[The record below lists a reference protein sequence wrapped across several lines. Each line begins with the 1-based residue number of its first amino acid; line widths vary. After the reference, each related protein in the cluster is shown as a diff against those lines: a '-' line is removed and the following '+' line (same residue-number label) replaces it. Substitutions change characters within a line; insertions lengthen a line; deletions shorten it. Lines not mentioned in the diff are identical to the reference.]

1 MNSKR
6 VMFYNEHIGGSQYR
20 LRIRNKRGDAREWW
34 KYDAKRRTIH
44 IANNRN
50 RVISNEMNQGA
61 EKGKRVV
68 MAPYKNSVQSVFYD
82 GRSQR
87 IHNGKNQKWQIAY
100 KPGTPKNTGFKSN
113 KRIRIRSKMAGG
125 RVVSVMNHIG
135 RSQYRTVI

>member
-6 VMFYNEHIGGSQYR
+6 VLFYNEHIGGSQYR

-87 IHNGKNQKWQIAY
+87 IHNGRDKRVCVDVWGGRDAENQHTTYWTCHNGKNQKW
-100 KPGTPKNTGFKSN
+100 
-113 KRIRIRSKMAGG
+113 
-125 RVVSVMNHIG
+125 
-135 RSQYRTVI
+135 